1 MKHLIGI
8 GTDIIKTSRI
18 KNSIKNKK
26 FIKRIYS
33 SEEIKI
39 AKNIN
44 RNYNYFAK
52 RYCAKEAFVKALGT
66 GFSCNISFKDI
77 SILNDKKGKPF
88 IKLNQKIKDIIKKK
102 LKIKNFSTYVSIS
115 DESEYSIAFVI
126 INRKWKY
133 HSKSKKI

>member
-18 KNSIKNKK
+18 KNSIKNKN

-39 AKNIN
+39 AKNIK

-77 SILNDKKGKPF
+77 SILNDNKGKPF

-115 DESEYSIAFVI
+115 DEREYSIAFVI
-126 INRKWKY
+126 INRK
-133 HSKSKKI
+133 

>member
-33 SEEIKI
+33 PEEIKI

-77 SILNDKKGKPF
+77 SILNNNKGKPF

-102 LKIKNFSTYVSIS
+102 LRIKNFSTYVSIS
-115 DESEYSIAFVI
+115 DEREYSIAFVI
-126 INRKWKY
+126 INRK
-133 HSKSKKI
+133 

>member
-18 KNSIKNKK
+18 KNSIKNKN

-126 INRKWKY
+126 INRK
-133 HSKSKKI
+133 

>member
-18 KNSIKNKK
+18 KNSIKNKN

-77 SILNDKKGKPF
+77 SILNDSKGKPF
-88 IKLNQKIKDIIKKK
+88 IKLNQKIKDIIKKR
-102 LKIKNFSTYVSIS
+102 LRIKNFSTYVSIS
-115 DESEYSIAFVI
+115 DEREYSIAFVI
-126 INRKWKY
+126 INRK
-133 HSKSKKI
+133 

>member
-18 KNSIKNKK
+18 KNSIKNKN

-77 SILNDKKGKPF
+77 RILNDKKGKPF

-126 INRKWKY
+126 INRK
-133 HSKSKKI
+133 

>member
-77 SILNDKKGKPF
+77 SILNNNKGKPF
-88 IKLNQKIKDIIKKK
+88 IKLNQKIKDIIKKR
-102 LKIKNFSTYVSIS
+102 LRIKNFSTYVSIS
-115 DESEYSIAFVI
+115 DEREYSIAFVI
-126 INRKWKY
+126 INRK
-133 HSKSKKI
+133 

>member
-77 SILNDKKGKPF
+77 SILNDSKGKPF
-88 IKLNQKIKDIIKKK
+88 IKLNQKIKDIIKKR
-102 LKIKNFSTYVSIS
+102 LRIKNFSTYVSIS
-115 DESEYSIAFVI
+115 DEREYSIAFVI
-126 INRKWKY
+126 INRK
-133 HSKSKKI
+133 

>member
-44 RNYNYFAK
+44 RNYDYFAK

-126 INRKWKY
+126 INRK
-133 HSKSKKI
+133 

>member
-18 KNSIKNKK
+18 KNSIKNKR

-33 SEEIKI
+33 PEEIKI

-77 SILNDKKGKPF
+77 SILNNNKGKPF

-102 LKIKNFSTYVSIS
+102 LRIKNFSTYVSIS
-115 DESEYSIAFVI
+115 DEREYSIAFVI
-126 INRKWKY
+126 INRK
-133 HSKSKKI
+133 

>member
-126 INRKWKY
+126 INRK
-133 HSKSKKI
+133 

>member
-102 LKIKNFSTYVSIS
+102 LKIKNF
-115 DESEYSIAFVI
+115 
-126 INRKWKY
+126 
-133 HSKSKKI
+133 

>member
-66 GFSCNISFKDI
+66 GFSCNISFKDK

-88 IKLNQKIKDIIKKK
+88 IKLNQKIKNIIKKK

-126 INRKWKY
+126 INRK
-133 HSKSKKI
+133 

>member
-18 KNSIKNKK
+18 KNSIKNKN

-115 DESEYSIAFVI
+115 DEREYSIAFVI
-126 INRKWKY
+126 INRK
-133 HSKSKKI
+133 

>member
-77 SILNDKKGKPF
+77 SILNDNKGKPF
-88 IKLNQKIKDIIKKK
+88 IKLNQKIKDIIKKR
-102 LKIKNFSTYVSIS
+102 LRIKNFSTYVSIS
-115 DESEYSIAFVI
+115 DEREYSIAFVI
-126 INRKWKY
+126 INRK
-133 HSKSKKI
+133 

>member
-18 KNSIKNKK
+18 KNSIKNKN

-77 SILNDKKGKPF
+77 SILNDNKGKPF
-88 IKLNQKIKDIIKKK
+88 IKLNQKIKDIIKKR
-102 LKIKNFSTYVSIS
+102 LRIKNFSTYVSIS
-115 DESEYSIAFVI
+115 DEREYSIAFVI
-126 INRKWKY
+126 INRK
-133 HSKSKKI
+133 

>member
-18 KNSIKNKK
+18 KNSIKNKN

-88 IKLNQKIKDIIKKK
+88 IKLNQKIKDIIKKR
-102 LKIKNFSTYVSIS
+102 LRIKNFSTYVSIS
-115 DESEYSIAFVI
+115 DEREYSIAFVI
-126 INRKWKY
+126 INRK
-133 HSKSKKI
+133 